1 MNTVLKNKEK
11 KVKITLTEDQASTL
25 IESLLFSSSTN
36 IGAEWTEACCN
47 RMVDIAIVI
56 KDSFPDNTLTINK
69 LTYYDDESLVNEVS
83 QRIQQNFEIDCFQI
97 KTLESI

>member
-1 MNTVLKNKEK
+1 MNTVLKNKDK
-11 KVKITLTEDQASTL
+11 KVKITLTENQANTL

-36 IGAEWTEACCN
+36 IGSEWTEACCN
-47 RMVDIAIVI
+47 SMVDVAIAI
-56 KDSFPDNTLTINK
+56 KDSFPINTLRLNK

-83 QRIQQNFEIDCFQI
+83 QKIQQNFEIDCFQI

>member
-1 MNTVLKNKEK
+1 
-11 KVKITLTEDQASTL
+11 
-25 IESLLFSSSTN
+25 
-36 IGAEWTEACCN
+36 
-47 RMVDIAIVI
+47 MVDIAIAI
-56 KDSFPDNTLTINK
+56 KDSFPDSALKFNK